1 MDMLDPQKMAAN
13 PQAMS
18 QIYGSTDPNAYAPGQ
33 LDNELARIR
42 TLRGQGALPPGR
54 QPQGMPGQGMNLQSL
69 LQQRDQ
75 LYRDFA
81 SAPQIRNP
89 QQEMRYQNLQVG
101 LGNLTKMIEQE
112 QNREIAAEERK
123 MKMDL
128 LKQAQEDAQK
138 MKREAHFEKLR
149 KMGNAQRIAQ
159 LSSGNNNAGTYTGAG
174 GSESV
179 PVIADKK
186 TMPTLGAL
194 SKLVAKGKVAEAR
207 EGIEERRS
215 GLLNLL
221 ATLPTTDESKT
232 AVTAE
237 LSQLGNLYS
246 EIVATEKQKLVNQG
260 KTDVAT
266 VKNEDKRLGKEQ
278 SKYIYGKVPK
288 QYKVPKIDPLG
299 NPVLDPTTNQPAYD
313 IKTYYEEPDL
323 PTILERYKK
332 LGIEPPASL
341 TGQAAPAQ
349 GAAPQQGGFFGRLF
363 GGQAAPQ
370 QGGQA
375 PAPTQVSS
383 PIPTR
388 GAQINPVRMKE
399 VKTAVTQV
407 KGYNALSS
415 TQKITYLQEM
425 MKKPANQAYKNEL
438 SAMISDLRGGK

>member
-69 LQQRDQ
+69 LQLRDQ

-149 KMGNAQRIAQ
+149 RMGNAAKMADYA
-159 LSSGNNNAGTYTGAG
+159 SGKTQAGTFTGAG
-174 GSESV
+174 GTVSV
-179 PVIADKK
+179 PTVDAKA
-186 TMPTLGAL
+186 MPTLGNIT
-194 SKLVAKGKVAEAR
+194 KLIGQGKSVEAR
-207 EGIEERRS
+207 AKIEDRRGGI
-215 GLLNLL
+215 LNFLMKN
-221 ATLPTTDESKT
+221 PVTDEATGAAKS
-232 AVTAE
+232 E
-237 LSQLGNLYS
+237 LAQLGNLYS
-246 EIVATEKQKLVNQG
+246 EIVATEMQKLINQG

-278 SKYIYGKVPK
+278 SKYIYGKVPR
-288 QYKVPKIDPLG
+288 QYQVPKIDPLG